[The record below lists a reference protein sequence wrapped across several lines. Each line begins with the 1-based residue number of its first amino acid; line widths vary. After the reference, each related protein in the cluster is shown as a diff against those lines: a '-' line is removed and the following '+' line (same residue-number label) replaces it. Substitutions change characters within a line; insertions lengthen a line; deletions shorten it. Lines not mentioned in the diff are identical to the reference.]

1 MNAIEIKNLTKV
13 YGKNRGIQDINISVK
28 EGEIYG
34 FIGPNGAGKSTTIKT
49 LLNFIYS
56 TSGEALIF
64 GMDSV
69 KESEKIKEYIGYVP
83 SEVRYY
89 DDVKVKDIIKYA
101 QSSYPKS
108 KKEYVDRIC
117 NELELDMN
125 KKMGE
130 LSLGN
135 KKKVAIAQS
144 LINNPKLLILD
155 EPTNGLDP
163 LMQKKLF
170 NILIEE
176 KEKGNTVFLSSHN
189 LVEVQNLC
197 DRVCVIKE
205 GKIVDIIEIEKSKT
219 ELKLKVTL
227 SSSDITDD
235 IVLNLIDK
243 ILDKNGKL
251 YLIDANSLPALSN
264 NYLYEYISTGRL
276 RLEQLLLLICL
287 VAQKRIGLKINTKLL
302 EIKLKYF
309 YCR

>member
-101 QSSYPKS
+101 QRFYPKS
-108 KKEYVDRIC
+108 NKEYVDRIC

-235 IVLNLIDK
+235 IVLNLSDK

-251 YLIDANSLPALSN
+251 YTFIYSKNIDSLVKELAN
-264 NYLYEYISTGRL
+264 YKIDE
-276 RLEQLLLLICL
+276 LLIE
-287 VAQKRIGLKINTKLL
+287 KENL
-302 EIKLKYF
+302 EDAFLNYYENNKEEV
-309 YCR
+309 

>member
-1 MNAIEIKNLTKV
+1 MNVIEIKNLTKV

-49 LLNFIYS
+49 LLNFIYP

-69 KESEKIKEYIGYVP
+69 KESEKIKDYIGYVP

-101 QSSYPKS
+101 QSFYPKS
-108 KKEYVDRIC
+108 NKEYVDRIC

-235 IVLNLIDK
+235 IVLNLSDK

-251 YLIDANSLPALSN
+251 YTFIYSKNIDSLVKEIAN
-264 NYLYEYISTGRL
+264 YKIDE
-276 RLEQLLLLICL
+276 LLIE
-287 VAQKRIGLKINTKLL
+287 KENL
-302 EIKLKYF
+302 EDAFLNYYENNKEEV
-309 YCR
+309 

>member
-34 FIGPNGAGKSTTIKT
+34 FIGHNGAGKSTTIKT

-101 QSSYPKS
+101 QSFYPKS
-108 KKEYVDRIC
+108 NKEYVDRIC

-235 IVLNLIDK
+235 IVLNLSDK

-251 YLIDANSLPALSN
+251 YTFIYSKNIDSLVKELAN
-264 NYLYEYISTGRL
+264 YKIDE
-276 RLEQLLLLICL
+276 LLIE
-287 VAQKRIGLKINTKLL
+287 KENL
-302 EIKLKYF
+302 EDAFLNYYENNKEEF
-309 YCR
+309 

>member
-69 KESEKIKEYIGYVP
+69 KESEKIKEYVGYVP

-176 KEKGNTVFLSSHN
+176 KEK
-189 LVEVQNLC
+189 
-197 DRVCVIKE
+197 
-205 GKIVDIIEIEKSKT
+205 
-219 ELKLKVTL
+219 
-227 SSSDITDD
+227 
-235 IVLNLIDK
+235 
-243 ILDKNGKL
+243 
-251 YLIDANSLPALSN
+251 
-264 NYLYEYISTGRL
+264 
-276 RLEQLLLLICL
+276 
-287 VAQKRIGLKINTKLL
+287 
-302 EIKLKYF
+302 
-309 YCR
+309 

>member
-49 LLNFIYS
+49 LLNFIYP

-101 QSSYPKS
+101 QSFYPKS
-108 KKEYVDRIC
+108 NKEYVDRIC

-163 LMQKKLF
+163 LMQKKLL

-235 IVLNLIDK
+235 IVLNLSDK

-251 YLIDANSLPALSN
+251 YTFIYSKNIDSLVKELAN
-264 NYLYEYISTGRL
+264 YKIDE
-276 RLEQLLLLICL
+276 LLIE
-287 VAQKRIGLKINTKLL
+287 KENL
-302 EIKLKYF
+302 EDAFLNYYENNKEEV
-309 YCR
+309 

>member
-13 YGKNRGIQDINISVK
+13 YGKNRGIQDINISIK

-49 LLNFIYS
+49 LLNFIYP

-69 KESEKIKEYIGYVP
+69 KESEKIKEHIGYVP

-101 QSSYPKS
+101 QSFYPKS
-108 KKEYVDRIC
+108 NKEYIDRIC

-170 NILIEE
+170 KILIEE

-235 IVLNLIDK
+235 TILNLSDK
-243 ILDKNGKL
+243 IVDKNGNL
-251 YLIDANSLPALSN
+251 YTFIYSKNIDSLVKELAN
-264 NYLYEYISTGRL
+264 YKIDE
-276 RLEQLLLLICL
+276 LLIE
-287 VAQKRIGLKINTKLL
+287 KENL
-302 EIKLKYF
+302 EDTFLNYYENDKEAF
-309 YCR
+309 

>member
-49 LLNFIYS
+49 LLNFIYP

-101 QSSYPKS
+101 QSFYPKS
-108 KKEYVDRIC
+108 NKEYVDRIC

-176 KEKGNTVFLSSHN
+176 KEKGNIVFLSSHN

-235 IVLNLIDK
+235 IVLNLSDK

-251 YLIDANSLPALSN
+251 YTFIYSKNIDSLVKELAN
-264 NYLYEYISTGRL
+264 YKIDE
-276 RLEQLLLLICL
+276 LLIE
-287 VAQKRIGLKINTKLL
+287 KENL
-302 EIKLKYF
+302 EDAFLNYYENNKEEV
-309 YCR
+309 

>member
-1 MNAIEIKNLTKV
+1 MNVIEIKNLTKV

-49 LLNFIYS
+49 LLNFIYP

-101 QSSYPKS
+101 QSFYPKS
-108 KKEYVDRIC
+108 NKEYVDRIC

-235 IVLNLIDK
+235 IVLNLSYK

-251 YLIDANSLPALSN
+251 YTFIYSKNIDSLVKELAN
-264 NYLYEYISTGRL
+264 YKIDE
-276 RLEQLLLLICL
+276 LLIE
-287 VAQKRIGLKINTKLL
+287 KENL
-302 EIKLKYF
+302 EDAFLNYYENNKEEF
-309 YCR
+309 

>member
-101 QSSYPKS
+101 QSFYPKS
-108 KKEYVDRIC
+108 NKEYVDRIC

-155 EPTNGLDP
+155 ELTNGLDP
-163 LMQKKLF
+163 LMQKKLL

-235 IVLNLIDK
+235 IVLNLSDK

-251 YLIDANSLPALSN
+251 YTFIYSKNIDSLVKELAN
-264 NYLYEYISTGRL
+264 YKIDE
-276 RLEQLLLLICL
+276 LLIE
-287 VAQKRIGLKINTKLL
+287 KENL
-302 EIKLKYF
+302 EDAFLNYYENNKEEV
-309 YCR
+309 

>member
-101 QSSYPKS
+101 QSFYPKS
-108 KKEYVDRIC
+108 NKEYVDRIC

-155 EPTNGLDP
+155 ELTNGLDP
-163 LMQKKLF
+163 LMQKKLL

-176 KEKGNTVFLSSHN
+176 KEKWNTVFLSSHN

-251 YLIDANSLPALSN
+251 YTFIYSKNIDSLVKELAN
-264 NYLYEYISTGRL
+264 YKIDE
-276 RLEQLLLLICL
+276 LLIE
-287 VAQKRIGLKINTKLL
+287 KENL
-302 EIKLKYF
+302 EDAFLNYYENNKEEV
-309 YCR
+309 

>member
-49 LLNFIYS
+49 LLNFIYP

-69 KESEKIKEYIGYVP
+69 KESEKIKEYVGYVP

-101 QSSYPKS
+101 QSFYPKS

-205 GKIVDIIEIEKSKT
+205 GKIVDIIEIDKSKT

-235 IVLNLIDK
+235 IVLNLSDK

-251 YLIDANSLPALSN
+251 YTFIYSKNIDSLVKELAN
-264 NYLYEYISTGRL
+264 YKIDE
-276 RLEQLLLLICL
+276 LLIE
-287 VAQKRIGLKINTKLL
+287 KENL
-302 EIKLKYF
+302 EDAFLNYYENNKEEF
-309 YCR
+309 

>member
-1 MNAIEIKNLTKV
+1 MNVIEIKNLTKV

-49 LLNFIYS
+49 LLNFIYP

-69 KESEKIKEYIGYVP
+69 KESEKLKEYIGYVP

-101 QSSYPKS
+101 QSFYPKS
-108 KKEYVDRIC
+108 NKEYVDRIC

-163 LMQKKLF
+163 LMQRKLF

-176 KEKGNTVFLSSHN
+176 MEKGNTVLLSSHN

-235 IVLNLIDK
+235 IVLNLSDK

-251 YLIDANSLPALSN
+251 YTFIYSKNIDSLVKELANYN
-264 NYLYEYISTGRL
+264 IDE
-276 RLEQLLLLICL
+276 LLIE
-287 VAQKRIGLKINTKLL
+287 KENL
-302 EIKLKYF
+302 EDAFLNYYENNKEEF
-309 YCR
+309 

>member
-1 MNAIEIKNLTKV
+1 MNVIEINNLTKN
-13 YGKNRGIQDINISVK
+13 YGKNRGIQNVNISVEK
-28 EGEIYG
+28 GEIFG

-49 LLNFIYS
+49 ILNFIYP
-56 TSGEALIF
+56 TSGSAKIL

-101 QSSYPKS
+101 QSFYPKANN
-108 KKEYVDRIC
+108 EEVEQIC

-144 LINNPKLLILD
+144 LIHKPKVLILD

-170 NILIEE
+170 NILINE
-176 KEKGNTVFLSSHN
+176 KQKGTTVFLSSHN

-205 GKIVDIIEIEKSKT
+205 GNIVDIIEVEKATTKLGLKITLCSN
-219 ELKLKVTL
+219 EISEEIILKLG
-227 SSSDITDD
+227 
-235 IVLNLIDK
+235 DK
-243 ILDKNGKL
+243 ILSKNKDS
-251 YLIDANSLPALSN
+251 YTFIYSKDM
-264 NYLYEYISTGRL
+264 NYLLKEISKYNI
-276 RLEQLLLLICL
+276 EELLIE
-287 VAQKRIGLKINTKLL
+287 KENL
-302 EIKLKYF
+302 EDAFLNYYEDHKGEM
-309 YCR
+309 

>member
-101 QSSYPKS
+101 QSFYPKS
-108 KKEYVDRIC
+108 NKEYV
-117 NELELDMN
+117 DMN

-227 SSSDITDD
+227 SSSDITD
-235 IVLNLIDK
+235 NIDSLVKELANYK
-243 ILDKNGKL
+243 ID
-251 YLIDANSLPALSN
+251 
-264 NYLYEYISTGRL
+264 E
-276 RLEQLLLLICL
+276 LLIE
-287 VAQKRIGLKINTKLL
+287 KENL
-302 EIKLKYF
+302 EDAFLNYYENNKEEV
-309 YCR
+309 

>member
-101 QSSYPKS
+101 QSFYPKS
-108 KKEYVDRIC
+108 NKEYVDRIC

-205 GKIVDIIEIEKSKT
+205 GKTVDIIEIDKSKT

-235 IVLNLIDK
+235 IVLNLSDK

-251 YLIDANSLPALSN
+251 YTFIYSKNIDSLVKELAN
-264 NYLYEYISTGRL
+264 YKIDE
-276 RLEQLLLLICL
+276 LLIE
-287 VAQKRIGLKINTKLL
+287 KENL
-302 EIKLKYF
+302 EDAFLNYYENNKEEV
-309 YCR
+309 

>member
-13 YGKNRGIQDINISVK
+13 YGKNRGIKDINISVK

-101 QSSYPKS
+101 QSFYPKS
-108 KKEYVDRIC
+108 NKEYVDRIC

-235 IVLNLIDK
+235 IVLNLSDK

-251 YLIDANSLPALSN
+251 YTFIYSKNIDSLVKELAN
-264 NYLYEYISTGRL
+264 YKIDE
-276 RLEQLLLLICL
+276 LLIE
-287 VAQKRIGLKINTKLL
+287 KENL
-302 EIKLKYF
+302 EDAFLNYYENNKEEF
-309 YCR
+309 

>member
-28 EGEIYG
+28 QGEIYG

-49 LLNFIYS
+49 LLNFIYP

-101 QSSYPKS
+101 QSFYPKS
-108 KKEYVDRIC
+108 NKEYVDRIC

-135 KKKVAIAQS
+135 KKKVAIAQC

-235 IVLNLIDK
+235 IVLNLSDK

-251 YLIDANSLPALSN
+251 YTFIYSKNIDSLVKELAN
-264 NYLYEYISTGRL
+264 YKIDE
-276 RLEQLLLLICL
+276 LLIE
-287 VAQKRIGLKINTKLL
+287 KENL
-302 EIKLKYF
+302 EDAFLNYYENNKEEF
-309 YCR
+309 

>member
-13 YGKNRGIQDINISVK
+13 YGKNRGIQDINISDK

-49 LLNFIYS
+49 LLNFIYP

-101 QSSYPKS
+101 QSFYPKS
-108 KKEYVDRIC
+108 NKEYVDRIC

-227 SSSDITDD
+227 SSSNITDD
-235 IVLNLIDK
+235 IVFNLSDK

-251 YLIDANSLPALSN
+251 YTFIYSKNIDSLVKELAN
-264 NYLYEYISTGRL
+264 YKIDE
-276 RLEQLLLLICL
+276 LLIE
-287 VAQKRIGLKINTKLL
+287 KENL
-302 EIKLKYF
+302 EDAFLNYYENNKEEV
-309 YCR
+309 

>member
-101 QSSYPKS
+101 QSFYPKS
-108 KKEYVDRIC
+108 NKEYVDRIC

-235 IVLNLIDK
+235 IVLNLSDK

-251 YLIDANSLPALSN
+251 YTFIYSKNIDSLVKELAN
-264 NYLYEYISTGRL
+264 YKIDE
-276 RLEQLLLLICL
+276 LLIE
-287 VAQKRIGLKINTKLL
+287 KENL
-302 EIKLKYF
+302 EDAFLNYYENNKKEF
-309 YCR
+309 